1 MKLYTEEQVKMAIS
15 IALYDDNNTESI
27 VDRLTPIELPS
38 YDQIKYTAKNADK
51 SKCKHFRREQTIEQ
65 VYDSFEEGFIAGAKW
80 QAEQMYSVEEVKEII
95 AEAWLSC
102 EDNEGETFTEANKR
116 ILEKKR

>member
-1 MKLYTEEQVKMAIS
+1 METVEEAAKRLYPENWQS
-15 IALYDDNNTESI
+15 IMEG
-27 VDRLTPIELPS
+27 
-38 YDQIKYTAKNADK
+38 
-51 SKCKHFRREQTIEQ
+51 KHDTN
-65 VYDSFEEGFIAGAKW
+65 SFERDAFIAGAKW

-116 ILEKKR
+116 ILEKKRKDET